1 MEHSRNR
8 LKHAAFF
15 VGLFIVLF
23 LIIMKRQT
31 PPYAFLHNQTLSTES
46 PPYFTQFTI
55 PKPDDALSV
64 HASALISLPND
75 NLLSAY
81 FSGTKEGARD
91 VKISANLFD
100 SKINRWSEAFVI
112 LTKEELSYYSHEYIK
127 KLGNPLLFL
136 HDDKILLFVVG
147 VSMGGWATSKIYQ
160 LESALEPIHFK
171 FVQKLSLSP
180 FLNLSHLIKNKPLNT
195 TDGGFMLPLY
205 HELAT
210 QYPLLLKFDKHNNP
224 RELLRPNALNHQ
236 LQPSLTPFK
245 DCAIMAFRNHSL
257 KDSLMLETC
266 KTPTAWQKPMLTNLK
281 NLNDA
286 LNLINLNQ
294 ELYLIHNPS
303 DSSLRRKELLLSK
316 LENSN
321 SFKTLKILD
330 EANEVSYPS
339 YSLNPHFIDIVYTYN
354 RSHIKHIRFNMAYLK
369 SLLK

>member
-1 MEHSRNR
+1 MEPSRNR
-8 LKHAAFF
+8 LKNTAFF

-23 LIIMKRQT
+23 LIIMKHQT
-31 PPYAFLHNQTLSTES
+31 PPYAFTHNQTLVTQT
-46 PPYFTQFTI
+46 PPYFTQLTI
-55 PKPDDALSV
+55 PKPNDALSA
-64 HASALISLPND
+64 HASSLIGLPND

-100 SKINRWSEAFVI
+100 SKTNRWSEAFTI
-112 LTKEELSYYSHEYIK
+112 LTKEELSKNAHEYIK

-171 FVQKLSLSP
+171 FARKLSLSP
-180 FLNLSHLIKNKPLNT
+180 FLNLSHLIRNKPLNT

-210 QYPLLLKFDKHNNP
+210 QYPLLLKFDKQNNP
-224 RELLRPNALNHQ
+224 RELLRPNTLNHQ

-245 DCAIMAFRNHSL
+245 DCAVMAFRNHSF
-257 KDSLMLETC
+257 KDNLMLETC

-286 LNLINLNQ
+286 LNLINLNK

-303 DSSLRRKELLLSK
+303 DLSLRRKELWLSK

-330 EANEVSYPS
+330 KANEVSYPS
-339 YSLNPHFIDIVYTYN
+339 YSLNSHFIDIVYTYN

>member
-1 MEHSRNR
+1 ET
-8 LKHAAFF
+8 
-15 VGLFIVLF
+15 V
-23 LIIMKRQT
+23 
-31 PPYAFLHNQTLSTES
+31 
-46 PPYFTQFTI
+46 
-55 PKPDDALSV
+55 
-64 HASALISLPND
+64 
-75 NLLSAY
+75 
-81 FSGTKEGARD
+81 
-91 VKISANLFD
+91 
-100 SKINRWSEAFVI
+100 
-112 LTKEELSYYSHEYIK
+112 
-127 KLGNPLLFL
+127 
-136 HDDKILLFVVG
+136 
-147 VSMGGWATSKIYQ
+147 GGWATSKIYQ
-160 LESALEPIHFK
+160 LESALEPIRFK
-171 FVQKLSLSP
+171 FARKLSLSP

-210 QYPLLLKFDKHNNP
+210 QYPLLLKFDKQNNP

-245 DCAIMAFRNHSL
+245 DCAIMAFRNHSF

-286 LNLINLNQ
+286 LNLINLNK
-294 ELYLIHNPS
+294 ELFLIHNSS

-316 LENSN
+316 LENPN

-330 EANEVSYPS
+330 KADEVSYPS

>member
-1 MEHSRNR
+1 M
-8 LKHAAFF
+8 
-15 VGLFIVLF
+15 
-23 LIIMKRQT
+23 
-31 PPYAFLHNQTLSTES
+31 
-46 PPYFTQFTI
+46 
-55 PKPDDALSV
+55 
-64 HASALISLPND
+64 
-75 NLLSAY
+75 
-81 FSGTKEGARD
+81 
-91 VKISANLFD
+91 KISANLFD

-180 FLNLSHLIKNKPLNT
+180 FLNLSHLIRNKPLST

-210 QYPLLLKFDKHNNP
+210 QYPLLLKFDKQNNP

-245 DCAIMAFRNHSL
+245 DCAIMAFRNHSF
-257 KDSLMLETC
+257 KDNLMLETC

-286 LNLINLNQ
+286 LNLINLNK

-303 DSSLRRKELLLSK
+303 DLFLRRKELLLSK

-330 EANEVSYPS
+330 KANEVSYPS
-339 YSLNPHFIDIVYTYN
+339 YSLNSHFIDIVYTYN

>member
-1 MEHSRNR
+1 
-8 LKHAAFF
+8 
-15 VGLFIVLF
+15 
-23 LIIMKRQT
+23 
-31 PPYAFLHNQTLSTES
+31 
-46 PPYFTQFTI
+46 
-55 PKPDDALSV
+55 
-64 HASALISLPND
+64 
-75 NLLSAY
+75 
-81 FSGTKEGARD
+81 
-91 VKISANLFD
+91 
-100 SKINRWSEAFVI
+100 
-112 LTKEELSYYSHEYIK
+112 
-127 KLGNPLLFL
+127 
-136 HDDKILLFVVG
+136 G

-160 LESALEPIHFK
+160 LESALEPIQFK

-224 RELLRPNALNHQ
+224 RELLRPNTLNHQ

-245 DCAIMAFRNHSL
+245 DCAIMAFRNYSF
-257 KDSLMLETC
+257 KDNLMLETC

-286 LNLINLNQ
+286 LNLINLNK

-303 DSSLRRKELLLSK
+303 DLSLRRKELWLSK

-321 SFKTLKILD
+321 SFKTLKVLD
-330 EANEVSYPS
+330 KANEVSYPS
-339 YSLNPHFIDIVYTYN
+339 YSLNPHFIDIVYTHN

>member
-1 MEHSRNR
+1 
-8 LKHAAFF
+8 
-15 VGLFIVLF
+15 
-23 LIIMKRQT
+23 RQ
-31 PPYAFLHNQTLSTES
+31 
-46 PPYFTQFTI
+46 
-55 PKPDDALSV
+55 
-64 HASALISLPND
+64 
-75 NLLSAY
+75 
-81 FSGTKEGARD
+81 G
-91 VKISANLFD
+91 
-100 SKINRWSEAFVI
+100 
-112 LTKEELSYYSHEYIK
+112 
-127 KLGNPLLFL
+127 
-136 HDDKILLFVVG
+136 
-147 VSMGGWATSKIYQ
+147 MGGWATSKIYQ

-171 FVQKLSLSP
+171 FVRKLSLSP
-180 FLNLSHLIKNKPLNT
+180 FLNLSHLVRNKPLST

-236 LQPSLTPFK
+236 FQPSLTPFK
-245 DCAIMAFRNHSL
+245 DCAIMAFRNYSF
-257 KDSLMLETC
+257 KDNLMLETC

-286 LNLINLNQ
+286 LNLININK

-330 EANEVSYPS
+330 KANEVSYPS
-339 YSLNPHFIDIVYTYN
+339 YSLNSHFIDIIYTYN

>member
-23 LIIMKRQT
+23 LMIMKRQT
-31 PPYAFLHNQTLSTES
+31 PPYAFMHNQTLSTKS
-46 PPYFTQFTI
+46 LPYFTQLTI
-55 PKPDDALSV
+55 PKPNDALSV
-64 HASALISLPND
+64 HAGALISLPND

-100 SKINRWSEAFVI
+100 NKINRWSEAFVI

-180 FLNLSHLIKNKPLNT
+180 FLNLSHLIRNKPLNT

-245 DCAIMAFRNHSL
+245 DCALMAFRNHSF

-303 DSSLRRKELLLSK
+303 DLSLRRKELLLSK

-330 EANEVSYPS
+330 KADEVSYPS
-339 YSLNPHFIDIVYTYN
+339 YSLNPYFIDIVYTYN